1 MRSLKLSTCFS
12 MKLADKRL
20 ELCVFSSCTSRIV
33 VMSLIDLPLD
43 VNLMEFDR
51 KFRRIWWYRL

>member
-1 MRSLKLSTCFS
+1 